1 MKYYY
6 ENTVYGNKR
15 KNQLTCN
22 INYTSKG
29 KRVWLHFGVK
39 VLGDGKNPKE
49 ITICHCHKDHY
60 LNRLSGFLTEEEYKE
75 YIPEV
80 EEKAREFYK
89 LIYEKEVEF

>member
-1 MKYYY
+1 MKFCY
-6 ENTVYGNKR
+6 ESTIYGNKR
-15 KNQLTCN
+15 KNQLTYI

-39 VLGDGKNPKE
+39 IIGNKVE
-49 ITICHCHKDHY
+49 ICHCHKNHY

>member
-1 MKYYY
+1 MKFCY
-6 ENTVYGNKR
+6 ESTIYGNKR
-15 KNQLTCN
+15 KNQLTCI

-39 VLGDGKNPKE
+39 
-49 ITICHCHKDHY
+49 ICHCHKNHY